1 MLIALANLLAAPDSH
16 STHLPPVAFIMAG
29 LTDAQMQQFMAAQQA
44 QTREQVLYQVHTQA
58 RRASG
63 GGICGGCC
71 YARRSPSS
79 CCFSFAVLCARCY
92 QFNAG
97 TMEMKGKTVT
107 ADPRKGKVIISS
119 QWQRETGAQPTHS

>member
-1 MLIALANLLAAPDSH
+1 
-16 STHLPPVAFIMAG
+16 MAG

-44 QTREQVLYQVHTQA
+44 ETREQVL
-58 RRASG
+58 
-63 GGICGGCC
+63 
-71 YARRSPSS
+71 
-79 CCFSFAVLCARCY
+79 Y

-119 QWQRETGAQPTHS
+119 QCPRASGKTEAI